1 MVKIDILDII
11 EGLYN
16 VENSNIF
23 IENYLKNEKKT
34 VLAKALTSVADGMLS
49 KAANSRCALIYHQ
62 PKQPEEVRK
71 FRKNK

>member
-1 MVKIDILDII
+1 MK
-11 EGLYN
+11 
-16 VENSNIF
+16 
-23 IENYLKNEKKT
+23 KNEKKT
-34 VLAKALTSVADGMLS
+34 VLAKAITSVADGMLS

>member
-1 MVKIDILDII
+1 MK
-11 EGLYN
+11 
-16 VENSNIF
+16 
-23 IENYLKNEKKT
+23 KNEKKT

-71 FRKNK
+71 FRKNKRYLIARRNSWIARRNN

>member
-1 MVKIDILDII
+1 MLRSLGGSEMCIRDRGVYIMK
-11 EGLYN
+11 
-16 VENSNIF
+16 
-23 IENYLKNEKKT
+23 KKEKKT